1 MPPGGWA
8 RRRGRRPGA
17 RRSHARPRAAAV
29 RAREAPSGAPR
40 VARRGPAA
48 DNALPRATSRAAAR
62 QTPARRPPPRAG
74 PSAPRPAPPGFPLV
88 CQGAVALSAG
98 LLPARPSPPLP
109 LSSPALPA
117 GPLAPFSGLLHPI
130 FASLLIGSFPPHKAT
145 GEHLQPQHPV
155 TAGLAGRVREGT
167 PQLGSQENFLK
178 LDRVAAHNLNPFPA
192 RPLFTSTQT
201 ALGFSHLTKQGTA
214 SELRVSLYIFS
225 LSGAQIVSQGIRSL
239 FSQHLSLIPQ
249 TDYHVSFLFPAVSS
263 ECEREGEIRRRA
275 G

>member
-88 CQGAVALSAG
+88 CQGAVRAQR
-98 LLPARPSPPLP
+98 RPPP
-109 LSSPALPA
+109 SSALPA
-117 GPLAPFSGLLHPI
+117 PP
-130 FASLLIGSFPPHKAT
+130 SLLPRSSRGSP
-145 GEHLQPQHPV
+145 
-155 TAGLAGRVREGT
+155 
-167 PQLGSQENFLK
+167 
-178 LDRVAAHNLNPFPA
+178 
-192 RPLFTSTQT
+192 RPLFGFTAPNFCLAPYWFFSTAQSNGR
-201 ALGFSHLTKQGTA
+201 APPAPASCYSRPRRQGPRRDA
-214 SELRVSLYIFS
+214 AVGLPRELSETRPSCS
-225 LSGAQIVSQGIRSL
+225 SQS
-239 FSQHLSLIPQ
+239 
-249 TDYHVSFLFPAVSS
+249 
-263 ECEREGEIRRRA
+263 
-275 G
+275 